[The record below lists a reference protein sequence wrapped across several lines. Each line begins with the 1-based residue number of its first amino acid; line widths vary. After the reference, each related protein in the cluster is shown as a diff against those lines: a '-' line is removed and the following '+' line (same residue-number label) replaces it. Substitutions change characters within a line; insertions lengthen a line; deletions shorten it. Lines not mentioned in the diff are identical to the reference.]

1 MCLSRFYFSA
11 SETVQLGNLHQ
22 LLSALQLRRVRRRR
36 NCVESD
42 DSDSRTVDSSGI
54 TINAVSTADV
64 LSVASRII
72 RYEDDFSRLLRC
84 VKSCRSLTT
93 SLRQRVVGRY
103 L

>member
-42 DSDSRTVDSSGI
+42 DSDSRTVDYYI

-72 RYEDDFSRLLRC
+72 RYEDDFSG
-84 VKSCRSLTT
+84 RSLTT